1 MLTLINKAL
10 DTHSVQPEKGTLLL
24 YIANAKSELALDKLL
39 YIDITGWE
47 AWFKPS
53 LTFLPQVRTKTY

>member
-10 DTHSVQPEKGTLLL
+10 DTHYVQPEKGTLLL
-24 YIANAKSELALDKLL
+24 YIANAKSELALGKLL

-47 AWFKPS
+47 AWFKPT